1 MAATLMEILAVGE
14 RDHVLNRAGDLA
26 AALFD
31 WSQRLQAAIAA
42 RDVVEVER
50 LAGIYGPSIAGRAAD
65 LRRSGSAPAWPDSI
79 RLARSG
85 KRLARG
91 TDVARCKRYER
102 TGKVGHRLDTGIP
115 SAEYQGADGAIVWL
129 DADRNIHPE

>member
-42 RDVVEVER
+42 RDAV
-50 LAGIYGPSIAGRAAD
+50 S
-65 LRRSGSAPAWPDSI
+65 RSASRFWSI
-79 RLARSG
+79 RAT
-85 KRLARG
+85 A
-91 TDVARCKRYER
+91 
-102 TGKVGHRLDTGIP
+102 I
-115 SAEYQGADGAIVWL
+115 SASAV
-129 DADRNIHPE
+129 RNE